1 MSETVNLPALGESV
15 TEGTVTRW
23 LKQVGDEVAVDEPLV
38 EVSTDKVDT
47 EIPSPV
53 AGVIEEILVEEDED
67 VEVGAPLVVIGSGS
81 GGSAP
86 DQEQPSAEQAEDA
99 ATQAETPEA
108 TDESA
113 EQQAPAQQES
123 APEQAPKAES
133 QQGGEGTEI
142 TLPALGES
150 VTEGTVTRWLK
161 QVGDEVAVDEPL
173 LEVSTD
179 KVDTEVPSPVA
190 GTLLEIR
197 VQEDEDAEVGQVLAV
212 IGSGDAPSGSAPDQE
227 QPSAEQAEDAATQA
241 ETPEATD
248 ESAEQQAPAQQES
261 APEQAPKAESQQGG
275 EGTEIT
281 LPALGESVT
290 EGTVTRWL
298 KQVGEEVA
306 VDEPLLEVSTD
317 KVDTEVP
324 SPVAGTLLEIRV
336 QEDEDAEV
344 GQVLAVIGSGDAPSG
359 SAPDQEQPSAEQEPS
374 AQASDASGEG
384 YEGSTTGTQEK
395 APSRDEALVE
405 TEEPV
410 MADTSDGT
418 QQDAAERDGTR
429 TENAGAA
436 PETPTGDNAAY
447 VTPLVRKLAKK
458 EGVDLSTLTGTGV
471 GGRIRKQ
478 DVLAAAEQQ
487 KSTAAPAA
495 EAPAEQ
501 PAAAEPQKAPEAAPA
516 PDAKRGT
523 TEKAPRIR
531 MTIAQRM
538 RESLQ
543 ESAQLTQVT
552 EVDMTRVAV
561 LRNKAKAKFQEREG
575 AKLTFLPF
583 FAKAVAEALQAHPKL
598 NATFREAEK
607 EIVYNGSENIA
618 IAVDTPRGL
627 LVPVIKDAGDL
638 NLGGLAKQIADLG
651 SRAKDGGIA
660 PDDLTGGTFTITNI
674 GSFGA
679 LFDTPIINQPQV
691 AILGTGSIVKRPMV
705 VADADGN
712 DTIAIRQM
720 CYLSLTYDHRLV
732 DGADAGRFLQAL
744 KARLEEG
751 RFESEVGL

>member
-1 MSETVNLPALGESV
+1 SSGE
-15 TEGTVTRW
+15 
-23 LKQVGDEVAVDEPLV
+23 GD
-38 EVSTDKVDT
+38 S
-47 EIPSPV
+47 
-53 AGVIEEILVEEDED
+53 
-67 VEVGAPLVVIGSGS
+67 
-81 GGSAP
+81 
-86 DQEQPSAEQAEDA
+86 SAEEAEDA
-99 ATQAETPEA
+99 ATEAETPEA
-108 TDESA
+108 TDEAA
-113 EQQAPAQQES
+113 EQESSGKDSGQEK
-123 APEQAPKAES
+123 APKAEA
-133 QQGGEGTEI
+133 QETGEGSEV

-161 QVGDEVAVDEPL
+161 EVGDEVAVDEPL

-212 IGSGDAPSGSAPDQE
+212 IGSGAAPSGDQPAE
-227 QPSAEQAEDAATQA
+227 DSSGEGDSSAEEAE
-241 ETPEATD
+241 EK
-248 ESAEQQAPAQQES
+248 PAKK
-261 APEQAPKAESQQGG
+261 P
-275 EGTEIT
+275 T
-281 LPALGESVT
+281 
-290 EGTVTRWL
+290 
-298 KQVGEEVA
+298 
-306 VDEPLLEVSTD
+306 
-317 KVDTEVP
+317 
-324 SPVAGTLLEIRV
+324 
-336 QEDEDAEV
+336 
-344 GQVLAVIGSGDAPSG
+344 SG
-359 SAPDQEQPSAEQEPS
+359 
-374 AQASDASGEG
+374 GEG
-384 YEGSTTGTQEK
+384 YEGSSTGKQEK

-405 TEEPV
+405 TDEPV
-410 MADTSDGT
+410 LADTSGDG
-418 QQDAAERDGTR
+418 QQDAEQRDGAR
-429 TENAGAA
+429 TDKQEA
-436 PETPTGDNAAY
+436 PSGDTSSY

-458 EGVDLSTLTGTGV
+458 EGVDLSALTGTGV

-487 KSTAAPAA
+487 KGA
-495 EAPAEQ
+495 EAPAES
-501 PAAAEPQKAPEAAPA
+501 AAAAPEQKAAPEKVAPKA
-516 PDAKRGT
+516 DAKRGT

-552 EVDMTRVAV
+552 EVDMTRVAT
-561 LRNKAKAKFQEREG
+561 LRNKAKAQFQEREG

-607 EIVYNGSENIA
+607 EIVYNDSENLA

-638 NLGGLAKQIADLG
+638 NLGGLAKQIAELG
-651 SRAKDGGIA
+651 ARAKDGNIT
-660 PDDLTGGTFTITNI
+660 PDILTGGTFTITNI

>member
-67 VEVGAPLVVIGSGS
+67 VEVGAPLVVIGDGS
-81 GGSAP
+81 GSAP
-86 DQEQPSAEQAEDA
+86 SQDEPSAEQAEDA
-99 ATQAETPEA
+99 ATEAGTPEA
-108 TDESA
+108 TDEAA
-113 EQQAPAQQES
+113 EQQAPKKKDSGQ
-123 APEQAPKAES
+123 EQAPQAEA
-133 QQGGEGTEI
+133 QQSGEGTEI

-179 KVDTEVPSPVA
+179 KVDTEIPSPAA

-197 VQEDEDAEVGQVLAV
+197 VQEDEDAEVGQVLAI
-212 IGSGDAPSGSAPDQE
+212 IGSGSAPSGSAPSQDE
-227 QPSAEQAEDAATQA
+227 PSAEQAEDAATEA
-241 ETPEATD
+241 GTPEATD
-248 ESAEQQAPAQQES
+248 EAAEQQAPKKKDSGQ
-261 APEQAPKAESQQGG
+261 EQAPQAEAQQSG

-298 KQVGEEVA
+298 KQVGDEVA

-317 KVDTEVP
+317 KVDTEIP
-324 SPVAGTLLEIRV
+324 SPAAGTLLEIRV

-344 GQVLAVIGSGDAPSG
+344 GQVLAIIGSGSAPSG
-359 SAPDQEQPSAEQEPS
+359 SAPSQDEPSAEQAEDTEQS
-374 AQASDASGEG
+374 AGGEG
-384 YEGSTTGTQEK
+384 YEGSAAGAPEK
-395 APSRDEALVE
+395 AQSRDEALVE

-410 MADTSDGT
+410 LADTSGDE
-418 QQDAAERDGTR
+418 QQDAAERDGAR
-429 TENAGAA
+429 TENADGASEA
-436 PETPTGDNAAY
+436 PTGDNSAY

-458 EGVDLSTLTGTGV
+458 EGVDLSTITGTGV

-487 KSTAAPAA
+487 KGAEAPAA

-501 PAAAEPQKAPEAAPA
+501 PAAEPPQKAPEAAPK

-552 EVDMTRVAV
+552 EVDMTRVAA
-561 LRNKAKAKFQEREG
+561 LRDKAKAKFQEREG

-627 LVPVIKDAGDL
+627 LVPVIKNAGDL

-651 SRAKDGGIA
+651 SRAKDGNIT

-712 DTIAIRQM
+712 DSIAVRQM

-744 KARLEEG
+744 KARLQEG